1 MDIQSSIKTC
11 FKKYADFN
19 GRASRSEYWW
29 FQLFY
34 IMVIIVAAIFDSFY
48 IDNRQAMGPVEL
60 VSTLILLIPAFSV
73 WARRLHDVGKSGW
86 WMLISLTII
95 GMIPLFIWN
104 VSIGTKSKNKY
115 GPPIKLKR

>member
-34 IMVIIVAAIFDSFY
+34 IMVLIVAAIFDSFY
-48 IDNRQAMGPVEL
+48 IDNSQAMGPVEL
-60 VSTLILLIPAFSV
+60 VSTLILLLPAFSV

-86 WMLISLTII
+86 WMLIFLTII

>member
-29 FQLFY
+29 FQLLY
-34 IMVIIVAAIFDSFY
+34 MMVLIVAAIFDSFY
-48 IDNRQAMGPVEL
+48 IDNSQAMGPVEL
-60 VSTLILLIPAFSV
+60 VSTLILLLPAFSV
-73 WARRLHDVGKSGW
+73 WARRLHDVSKSGW